1 MEEMKFYT
9 LEEVEDKLIGSLGT
23 PSRDRYEANIQDFLV
38 GVEIRKAREA
48 KHLTQEQLAERM
60 GITRAQVSRI
70 EHGKNLSINAIRRAF
85 KALGVQGGSLE
96 LGPLGKITLW

>member
-9 LEEVEDKLIGSLGT
+9 EEEVLDKYIGPLGT
-23 PSRDRYEANIQDFLV
+23 PARDRYEANIQDFLV
-38 GVEIRKAREA
+38 GA
-48 KHLTQEQLAERM
+48 
-60 GITRAQVSRI
+60 G
-70 EHGKNLSINAIRRAF
+70 NLSINAIRRAF